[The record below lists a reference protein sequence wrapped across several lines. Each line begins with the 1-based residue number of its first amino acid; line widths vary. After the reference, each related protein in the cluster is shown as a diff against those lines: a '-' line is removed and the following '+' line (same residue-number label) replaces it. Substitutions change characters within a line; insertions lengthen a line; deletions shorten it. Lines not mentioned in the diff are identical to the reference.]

1 MRTAV
6 ATAVAEPV
14 NKPDVEQPRAWN
26 VVLLDD
32 DDHTYQ
38 YVMELAQRYFGASPE
53 RAFEI
58 AKTVDTEGRVILT
71 TTHRELAEL
80 KQEQVH
86 SFGAD
91 PLMSRSAGPMTA
103 VLEPV

>member
-6 ATAVAEPV
+6 ATEVAEPV
-14 NKPDVEQPRAWN
+14 NKPDVKQPRAWN

-32 DDHTYQ
+32 DDHTYE
-38 YVMELAQRYFGASPE
+38 YVMDLAQRFFGASLQ

-58 AKTVDTEGRVILT
+58 AQTVDKQGRAILT

-86 SFGAD
+86 GFGAD
-91 PLMSRSAGPMTA
+91 FRLERSAGPMTA
-103 VLEPV
+103 IIEPV

>member
-1 MRTAV
+1 MSHAV
-6 ATAVAEPV
+6 ETAEPV
-14 NKPDVEQPRAWN
+14 SKPDVRPPRAWN

-32 DDHTYQ
+32 DDHTYE
-38 YVMELAQRYFGASPE
+38 YVMDLAQRYFGASLQ
-53 RAFEI
+53 RAYEI
-58 AKTVDTEGRVILT
+58 AKTVDTEGRAILT

-91 PLMSRSAGPMTA
+91 IRLERSAGPMTA
-103 VLEPV
+103 VLEPA